1 MIYDFSNIVGLE
13 GVTNAYSHPIDTNIL
28 QQALRR
34 HNLSNDTDALY
45 LWQDDKS
52 ITSTLIAP
60 NFISLI
66 DKDGV
71 NYLYN
76 FIGIE
81 KLAFTEEADDFGFKG
96 ISADGNI
103 NGYFSWEYLGLNNS
117 LSTSNINNGH
127 YIANQISN
135 YISDCKYKNE
145 YLSELIGQ
153 ADKKLIFSEVQNLI
167 IELERD
173 GNTLQRRELVN
184 HLNNKFPHLNL
195 LESIG
200 VNRLLKECFHSISYS
215 SSLQKSLT
223 ERFVND
229 FFNDEDTSYLFD
241 PEKVSLESINFRLE
255 NDKSVFAELDKA
267 FQIIDSSNLKISDKD
282 PIYDLQSIESD
293 LRNIRAEEVFSIT
306 GRSKVEEKYK
316 EAVKVYE
323 NYKNLI
329 DRYDIIKNELLSLF
343 SDFEQIRNSLKLIRE
358 DLMNT
363 ITDFYGENFKKT
375 NPEIFD
381 FASVKWI
388 DFEDINQNLEL
399 SFNNINN
406 TCQTFSEFYDKTYS
420 SLGNLALD
428 KLNKIGD
435 SKYNHKKNLKNAA
448 IEVGIASIFSVFET
462 RENSNNTI
470 SELNHEIESMKRDF
484 LNDSANTRMD
494 VIRLLEIFKNLK
506 DYFIPGTKLFISK
519 LQIITQGELKA
530 DFENILNISGVKEL
544 KDEKSKLI
552 TESREI
558 DLFNNDTLKIIH
570 NASARRN
577 YYQSE
582 INNIQVNYD
591 YFINNEP
598 LLPEKWINRL
608 SLGIAN
614 KIFLKAHNQWDV
626 KTYDVRNNYS
636 NLCEDYNIEN
646 NRLKTNENRLIRF
659 NVRQNEIQ
667 SDLLKNKE
675 KIQSI
680 LKNESV
686 IKDVISKNLFQYVE
700 LSKLVK
706 NVLETKL
713 DENLLTVSN
722 SF

>member
-13 GVTNAYSHPIDTNIL
+13 GVTNTYSNPINTNIL
-28 QQALRR
+28 QQALGR
-34 HNLSNDTDALY
+34 HNLSYDTDALF

-52 ITSTLIAP
+52 ISSTLIAP
-60 NFISLI
+60 NIISLI
-66 DKDGV
+66 DRDGA
-71 NYLYN
+71 NYLYYFN
-76 FIGIE
+76 GFE
-81 KLAFTEEADDFGFKG
+81 KLVFNEETDDFGFKC
-96 ISADGNI
+96 ISADGTI
-103 NGYFSWEYLGLNNS
+103 NGYFSWEYLGLNDN

-135 YISDCKYKNE
+135 LINEWKYKNE
-145 YLSELIGQ
+145 YFSELKGQ
-153 ADKKLIFSEVQNLI
+153 SDKKLIFSEVQNLL
-167 IELERD
+167 IELERE
-173 GNTLQRRELVN
+173 NTVLKRRQLVN

-200 VNRLLKECFHSISYS
+200 INRLLKEFYHSISYS
-215 SSLQKSLT
+215 SSLQESIT
-223 ERFVND
+223 ESFVND
-229 FFNDEDTSYLFD
+229 EHTSSLFD
-241 PEKVSLESINFRLE
+241 PEKISLESINFRLE

-267 FQIIDSSNLKISDKD
+267 FQIIDSSYLKISDKD

-329 DRYDIIKNELLSLF
+329 DRYEIIKNELLSLF

-381 FASVKWI
+381 FASVKWME
-388 DFEDINQNLEL
+388 FEEINQNLEL

-406 TCQTFSEFYDKTYS
+406 TCQTFSEFYEKTYGN
-420 SLGNLALD
+420 LGNLALD
-428 KLNKIGD
+428 KLKKIGD

-470 SELNHEIESMKRDF
+470 SELNYEIESMKRDF
-484 LNDSANTRMD
+484 LNDSANIRMD

-519 LQIITQGELKA
+519 LQIITQGELKG

-558 DLFNNDTLKIIH
+558 DLFYNDTLKIIH

-577 YYQSE
+577 DYQSE

-598 LLPEKWINRL
+598 LAPEKWINGL
-608 SLGIAN
+608 SIGIAN

-713 DENLLTVSN
+713 DESLLTVSN

>member
-13 GVTNAYSHPIDTNIL
+13 GVTNTYSTPINTNIL
-28 QQALRR
+28 QQALSR
-34 HNLSNDTDALY
+34 HNLSYDTEALF

-52 ITSTLIAP
+52 ISSTLIAP
-60 NFISLI
+60 DFISLI
-66 DKDGV
+66 DRDGT
-71 NYLYN
+71 NYLYYFN
-76 FIGIE
+76 GFE
-81 KLAFTEEADDFGFKG
+81 KLVFNEETDDFGFKCN
-96 ISADGNI
+96 SADGTI
-103 NGYFSWEYLGLNNS
+103 NGYFSWEYLGLNDN

-135 YISDCKYKNE
+135 LINEWKYKNE
-145 YLSELIGQ
+145 YFSELKGQ
-153 ADKKLIFSEVQNLI
+153 SDKKLIFSEVQNLL
-167 IELERD
+167 IELERE
-173 GNTLQRRELVN
+173 NTVLKRRQLVN

-200 VNRLLKECFHSISYS
+200 INRLLKEFYHSISYS
-215 SSLQKSLT
+215 SLLQESIT
-223 ERFVND
+223 ESFVND
-229 FFNDEDTSYLFD
+229 EHTSSLFD

-267 FQIIDSSNLKISDKD
+267 FQIIDSSYLKISDKD
-282 PIYDLQSIESD
+282 PIYDLQSIESE

-381 FASVKWI
+381 FASVKWME
-388 DFEDINQNLEL
+388 FEEINQNLEL

-428 KLNKIGD
+428 KLKKIGD

-470 SELNHEIESMKRDF
+470 SELNYEIESMKRDF
-484 LNDSANTRMD
+484 LNDSANIRMD

-519 LQIITQGELKA
+519 LQIITQGELKG

-558 DLFNNDTLKIIH
+558 NLFYNDTLKIIH

-577 YYQSE
+577 DYQSE

-598 LLPEKWINRL
+598 HAPEKWLNGL
-608 SLGIAN
+608 SIGIAN

-636 NLCEDYNIEN
+636 NFCEDYNIEN

-706 NVLETKL
+706 SVLETKL
-713 DENLLTVSN
+713 DESLLTVSN